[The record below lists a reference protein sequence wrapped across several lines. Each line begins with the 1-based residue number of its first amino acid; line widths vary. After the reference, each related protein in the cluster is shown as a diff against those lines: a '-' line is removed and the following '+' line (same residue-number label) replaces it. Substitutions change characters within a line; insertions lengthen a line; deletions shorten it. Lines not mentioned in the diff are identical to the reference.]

1 MEQKKITKPKTA
13 TKQITTQKSQNGGL
27 TKQELIDRTQERYNY
42 TAKLLARG
50 WPKLK
55 IREELKQKYGV
66 GNTTVNKYITN
77 AYKIFSEKQDEFIAN
92 LRNIQLNRLET
103 ILDASIE
110 KKDYRTA
117 NDIIKT
123 INSMFG
129 LNAPE
134 TVVAIKD
141 EIKFEFGDPLNNG

>member
-1 MEQKKITKPKTA
+1 METKKTQKV
-13 TKQITTQKSQNGGL
+13 TTQTAKLPTSQKGL
-27 TKQELIDRTQERYNY
+27 TKQELIDRSQERYNY

-55 IREELKQKYGV
+55 IREELKRKYNV
-66 GNTTVNKYITN
+66 GNTTINKYITN

-141 EIKFEFGDPLNNG
+141 EIKFEFGDPLNG

>member
-1 MEQKKITKPKTA
+1 METKITKSKT
-13 TKQITTQKSQNGGL
+13 TKLTTTSQKGL
-27 TKQELIDRTQERYNY
+27 TKQELIDRSQERYNY

-55 IREELKQKYGV
+55 IREELKRKYNV
-66 GNTTVNKYITN
+66 GNTTINKYITN